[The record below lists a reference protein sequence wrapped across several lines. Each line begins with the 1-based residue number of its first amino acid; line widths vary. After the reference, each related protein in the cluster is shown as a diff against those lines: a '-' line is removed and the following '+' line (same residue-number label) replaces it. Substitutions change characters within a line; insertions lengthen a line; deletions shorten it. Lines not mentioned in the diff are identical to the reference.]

1 MITVRIKP
9 GQYDEY
15 ANIKSKKELID
26 FIKRNE
32 DNN

>member
-15 ANIKSKKELID
+15 ANIKSKEELMK
-26 FIKRNE
+26 FIKKNE
-32 DNN
+32 E